1 MLTSLS
7 IKNYALI
14 EDVKLHFQEN
24 FTILTGETGAGK
36 SIILGALS
44 LLKGKRADLTAM
56 RDEEKKC
63 VIEGVF
69 SLGAYDL
76 QSIFEINDL
85 DYEAETILRREILPS
100 GKSRAFVNDSPV
112 NLQQLSTLGDLL
124 VDIHSQHETLFIG
137 DSNYQMEIVDAVAG
151 NKTLLKDFKEDL
163 KAYKK
168 KQRKLEEI
176 KRGQVEAEKS
186 YDYNLFLLNE
196 LKSLKLIEG
205 LQEELEAQQQA
216 LSHVESLKENLG
228 ESMQLLQQ
236 EEIGL
241 LVQLSQIKRNLNSV
255 ANFGSQYQEIHQ
267 RLASVLIELQ
277 DLSAEI
283 ENQEE
288 NIEDDPQKLEEVNQQ
303 LNLLYT
309 LFRKHEALNIKDLL
323 EIQNELEAKVR
334 IKENAT
340 EDLLNLE
347 KDLNFAKA
355 KLNTQT
361 RELHENR
368 KKALPKFQQK
378 LMAILQQL
386 GMPETQFDFNLT
398 ESSEF
403 NSFGK
408 SEINWLF
415 SANKGHALKEVKKAA
430 SGGELSR
437 ITLAVK
443 SILANYINLPTIIFD
458 EIDSGVSGEISQ
470 QMGDI
475 LEQMSEKMQVL
486 AITHSPQIASK
497 GQQHYKVYKA
507 IDDAITSTKIIE
519 LSANGRVQEIAE
531 MLGGKQISHSAL
543 EHAKVLLTK

>member
-36 SIILGALS
+36 SIILGALA
-44 LLKGKRADLTAM
+44 LLKGKRADLSSM
-56 RDEEKKC
+56 RNEANKC

-69 SLGAYDL
+69 SIGAYDL
-76 QSIFEINDL
+76 QSVFEENDL
-85 DYEAETILRREILPS
+85 DYETETIVRREILPS
-100 GKSRAFVNDSPV
+100 GKSRAFINDSPV

-137 DSNYQMEIVDAVAG
+137 DTSYQMEVVDAVADHQA
-151 NKTLLKDFKEDL
+151 LLIDFRQGW

-168 KQRKLEEI
+168 IQRKLEEV
-176 KRGQVEAEKS
+176 KGQQAEAEKS

-196 LKSLKLIEG
+196 IKSLRLTEDF
-205 LQEELEAQQQA
+205 QETLEAQQQA
-216 LSHVESLKENLG
+216 LSNVESLKANLG
-228 ESMQLLQQ
+228 ESIQLLQQ

-241 LVQLSQIKRNLNSV
+241 LTQLSQIKRNLNSV
-255 ANFGSQYQEIHQ
+255 AGFGYQYQEIHQ

-283 ENQEE
+283 EAQEE
-288 NIEDDPQKLEEVNQQ
+288 NIEDDPEKLEEVNQQ
-303 LNLLYT
+303 LNLLYN
-309 LFRKHEALNIKDLL
+309 LFRKHEVQNVTELL
-323 EIQNELEAKVR
+323 EIQKELEAKVR
-334 IKENAT
+334 VKENAT
-340 EDLLNLE
+340 EDLLALE
-347 KDLNFAKA
+347 KELASAEA
-355 KLNTQT
+355 KLHQQAK
-361 RELHENR
+361 ELHGNR
-368 KKALPKFQQK
+368 QKVFSDFQRK
-378 LMAILQQL
+378 LVAILQQL
-386 GMPETQFDFNLT
+386 GMPETQFDFNLSAT
-398 ESSEF
+398 SNF

-415 SANKGHALKEVKKAA
+415 SANKGHQLKEVKKAA

-497 GQQHYKVYKA
+497 GQQHYKVYKEVEA
-507 IDDAITSTKIIE
+507 GKTNTKIIE
-519 LSANGRVQEIAE
+519 LSTENRVEEIAE
-531 MLGGKQISHSAL
+531 MLGGKQKTSSAV
-543 EHAKVLLTK
+543 EHAKVLLAK